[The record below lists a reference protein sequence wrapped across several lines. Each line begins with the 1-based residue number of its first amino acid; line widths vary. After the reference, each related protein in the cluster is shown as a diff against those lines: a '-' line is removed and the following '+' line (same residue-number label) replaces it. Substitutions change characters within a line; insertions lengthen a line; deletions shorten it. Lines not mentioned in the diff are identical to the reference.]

1 MMQKIDLEE
10 LIFLYLSMFIDFF
23 YLKFN
28 LKVYDQILFVYIV
41 IYEFIVY
48 LIIDIRLVIYFLI
61 FI

>member
-1 MMQKIDLEE
+1 
-10 LIFLYLSMFIDFF
+10 MFIDFF

-28 LKVYDQILFVYIV
+28 LKVYDKILFVYIV

-61 FI
+61 FL